1 MKLERWVGPATTTLL
16 LSLSCSQAF
25 AQAPVQTGQP
35 AAQIRVAEPTVT
47 SNQPIRLSA
56 VGESPASTVK
66 SVAVTSTQPIQLS
79 PVGEM
84 PMHVVSP
91 IAKVNDS
98 SDRRTNLLWK
108 ISIATM
114 LASTV
119 LDAGSSMGKHEAN
132 PLLRSSDGT
141 FGSKGI
147 AIKASLAGLTLAP
160 QIGLRKRH
168 DLRKAFTIANF
179 IDTGIFTAVSAHNM
193 GIKRAGQ

>member
-1 MKLERWVGPATTTLL
+1 MKVKKWVGLATTTLL

-25 AQAPVQTGQP
+25 AEAPVETGQP
-35 AAQIRVAEPTVT
+35 AAPIRVAEPIVT

-56 VGESPASTVK
+56 VGEAPASTVK
-66 SVAVTSTQPIQLS
+66 PVAVTSTQPIQLS
-79 PVGEM
+79 PVGES

-98 SDRRTNLLWK
+98 SDRRTTLLWK

-114 LASTV
+114 LASTA

-132 PLLRSSDGT
+132 PLLRSSNGT
-141 FGSKGI
+141 FGSRGI
-147 AIKASLAGLTLAP
+147 AIKAGLAGFTLVP
-160 QIGLRKRH
+160 QIALRNRH

-193 GIKRAGQ
+193 GIKAAAH